1 MKVSHLEDCRIVGL
15 VFFQLGLGWFSLCAV
30 GKVSDTK
37 AEWFF
42 LRRVCY
48 IGNEEG
54 GIRNDLRAGSVSTR
68 GKRCL
73 IHNGRHSG
81 ILLSVILVYPYSFEE
96 TIIMLL
102 DLQAAWISRSR
113 RSSL

>member
-1 MKVSHLEDCRIVGL
+1 MIVGL
-15 VFFQLGLGWFSLCAV
+15 VGLVFLPTRTGMVLVVCV

-54 GIRNDLRAGSVSTR
+54 GIRNDLRAGV
-68 GKRCL
+68 
-73 IHNGRHSG
+73 
-81 ILLSVILVYPYSFEE
+81 
-96 TIIMLL
+96 
-102 DLQAAWISRSR
+102 
-113 RSSL
+113 